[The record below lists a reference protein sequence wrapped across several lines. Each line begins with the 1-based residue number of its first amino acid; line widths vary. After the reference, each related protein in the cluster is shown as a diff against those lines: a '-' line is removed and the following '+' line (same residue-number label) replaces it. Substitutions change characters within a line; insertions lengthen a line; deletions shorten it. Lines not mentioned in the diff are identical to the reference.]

1 MANYQQSMFPRDWAA
16 RWNEA
21 RKPVTLSVVMSEQQI
36 VVFTDGASKR
46 NPGPGGWGVVIVT
59 PDGHVTELGG
69 GAALTTNNKM
79 ELTGAI
85 QALTRLQEV
94 SGKVAIYTDSTY
106 VIQGIEQWVHNWK
119 RRGWKTA
126 TGGEVLNR
134 ELWEEL
140 SGLTA
145 ARGPRAI
152 AWHYVR
158 GHIGTP
164 GNERVDEIADGL
176 AQRRDIQL
184 YRGPLNA
191 YPLAIL
197 ELPEDTDV
205 PARRAGSSGKPS
217 SSGSGKTAHSYL
229 SVVDG
234 TAMRHATWAECE
246 RRVKGRSGARFKKAM
261 SAGEEDAIL
270 RGWNI
275 DPRSL

>member
-1 MANYQQSMFPRDWAA
+1 MSDETGAA
-16 RWNEA
+16 W
-21 RKPVTLSVVMSEQQI
+21 PI
-36 VVFTDGASKR
+36 VVFTDGAAKG
-46 NPGPGGWGVVIVT
+46 NPGPGGWGVIVVT
-59 PDGHVTELGG
+59 PDGQVPELGG
-69 GAALTTNNKM
+69 RSDHSTNNRM

-85 QALTRLQEV
+85 NGLAECQAMP
-94 SGKVAIYTDSTY
+94 GPVAVYTDSTY
-106 VIQGIEQWVHNWK
+106 VIQGIRQWIWGW
-119 RRGWKTA
+119 RSRGWRTA
-126 TGGEVLNR
+126 TGTEVLNR
-134 ELWEEL
+134 DLWEQL
-140 SGLTA
+140 SRLVD
-145 ARGPRAI
+145 ARGKGGI

-261 SAGEEDAIL
+261 SPGDEAAIL

-275 DPRSL
+275 DPASV